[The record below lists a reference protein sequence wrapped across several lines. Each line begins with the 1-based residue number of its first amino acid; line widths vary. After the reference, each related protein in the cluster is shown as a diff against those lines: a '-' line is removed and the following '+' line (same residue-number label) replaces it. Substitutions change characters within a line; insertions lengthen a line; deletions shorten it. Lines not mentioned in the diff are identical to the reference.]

1 MLDTKLITLLEY
13 RIQQE
18 ELSSRIYE
26 QMSLWLED
34 KGYLNLAKV
43 YSTYSKEELTH
54 ARWAKDFL
62 LNYGLT
68 PNLKVLTAPDLDLN
82 NLNDVFQQTLDHE
95 LEVTKQ
101 CEEMA
106 SIALKL
112 NNHGMYALASKYCAE
127 QVEEIGKSIT
137 NLDILKLSSDMLVI
151 DNYFKA

>member
-26 QMSLWLED
+26 QMSLWLND
-34 KGYLNLAKV
+34 KGFLNLSKV
-43 YSTYSKEELTH
+43 YKNYASEELKH
-54 ARWAKDFL
+54 ADWAKDFL

-68 PNLKVLTAPDLDLN
+68 PNLKSLPAPELELES
-82 NLNDVFQQTLDHE
+82 LQDVFQQTLDHE

-106 SIALKL
+106 SVALKV
-112 NNHGMYALASKYCAE
+112 NNHGLYALASKYCAE
-127 QVEEIGKSIT
+127 QVEEVGKAIT
-137 NLDILKLSSDMLVI
+137 NLDVLALSSDMLVV
-151 DNYFKA
+151 DNYFKK